1 MVLQTLRQTAKRSPT
16 NARAVEVSVIIPCL
30 NEADTIGTCVAK
42 ARRALADEGIAGEV
56 VVADNG
62 STDGSPRIAALM
74 GARVVHVPQRGYGS
88 ALQQGIASSRGE
100 FIVMGDADDSY
111 DFGDVPRFVA
121 SLREGNELVQ
131 GCRLPAGG
139 GRVLPGAMP
148 FTHRFIGNPL
158 LTSLARLMFRVPVRD
173 IYCGM
178 RGFTRDMY
186 DRLDLH
192 CTGMEFATEMI
203 IKASAHHERIAEL
216 PITLYPDGRNGRP
229 SHLRTFRDG
238 WRTLRLFLLYSP
250 RWLFI
255 IPGLLL
261 VLLGVIGYALALPGV
276 QIAGARLDVHTL
288 LVSSLTLILGYQ
300 SILFGIFSKTFVIH
314 EGLLP
319 EDRRLTRLF
328 ESFGL
333 EWGLAIGTTAFLAG
347 IGLLSAV
354 LLQWSIVEFGP
365 LDYPITMRYVIPGV
379 TICAVGFQ
387 TILAS
392 FVMSI
397 LGLGQ
402 R

>member
-1 MVLQTLRQTAKRSPT
+1 MVLCNPPEAIDGSLAE
-16 NARAVEVSVIIPCL
+16 AAAVEVSVVIPCL
-30 NEADTIGTCVAK
+30 NEAATIGACVAK
-42 ARRALADEGIAGEV
+42 AWRAMTQDGIAGEV

-62 STDGSPRIAALM
+62 STDGSAQIAAKM
-74 GARVVHVPQRGYGS
+74 GARVVYVESRGYGN
-88 ALQQGIASSRGE
+88 ALRQGIASSRGKYV
-100 FIVMGDADDSY
+100 VMGDADDSY

-121 SLREGNELVQ
+121 SLRQGNELVQ

-139 GRVLPGAMP
+139 GQVLPGAMP
-148 FTHRFIGNPL
+148 FLHRFVGNPV
-158 LTSLARLMFRVPVRD
+158 LTRLARVMFSVPIRD

-178 RGFTRDMY
+178 RGFSRAMY

-203 IKASAHHERIAEL
+203 IKASAHQERIAEL
-216 PITLYPDGRNGRP
+216 PITLHPDGRNGRP

-250 RWLFI
+250 RYLFI

-261 VLLGVIGYALALPGV
+261 VLFGAIGYALALPGV
-276 QIAGARLDVHTL
+276 QIAGANLDVHTL
-288 LVSSLTLILGYQ
+288 LVASLALIMGYQ
-300 SILFGIFSKTFVIH
+300 SILFGIFSKTYVIH

-328 ESFGL
+328 EAFGL
-333 EWGLAIGTTAFLAG
+333 EWGLVIGAATFLLG
-347 IGLLSAV
+347 TGLLAAV
-354 LLQWSIVEFGP
+354 ALQWSSVHFGP
-365 LDYPITMRYVIPGV
+365 LDYPVTMRWVIPGV
-379 TICAVGFQ
+379 TACALGFQ

-397 LGLGQ
+397 LGLGK